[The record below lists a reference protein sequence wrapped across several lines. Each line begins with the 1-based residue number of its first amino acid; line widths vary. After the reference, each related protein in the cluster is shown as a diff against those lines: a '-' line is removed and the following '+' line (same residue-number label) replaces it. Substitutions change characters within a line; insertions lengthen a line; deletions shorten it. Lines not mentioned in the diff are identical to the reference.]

1 MMTIGLG
8 GVKRGACVAL
18 TDAGRVIGIC
28 KQERINRVRDSG
40 FPADSLPDDAI
51 QTLLE
56 RNGLRR
62 DAVNRYVIAEPWSGT
77 TVDRLDHD
85 QAHAATAYLSSP
97 FAAATIVVCDDD
109 AALSVWAGAGASL
122 RRVEWPWSGPGL
134 KQLYSE
140 SATLCGLT
148 GRGADQRFEAL
159 ARLAPEARDDR
170 LRDLWTTD
178 GHRLAIQPGWQAH
191 VERLLDGS
199 DGLPP
204 ATRLAGVLQN
214 RVAELATDIIGA
226 VSKVVGGDA
235 LCLGGGLFYH
245 SSINSAIACSSHF
258 PRVFVPIDPGD
269 AGLAVGCAMHADAAT
284 PSPVAP
290 FLGPSYTPVEIK
302 STLDNCKLRY
312 TWANESQLIDRAVDA
327 LCDGLMVGW
336 FEGAMEWGPR
346 ALGARSILANPFAPY
361 VLENLNRFLKHRE
374 SWRGYSLTSTETAV
388 KASFEGPPAA
398 PLMEYDYRP
407 IDPRRFERV
416 LPSPT
421 AAVRIHTIDSNTPRR
436 FARVVEAFGER
447 TGSPF
452 LVNTSFNGFREP
464 IVCSPRDAVRVFFG
478 TGLDVMFVDQF
489 VVQK

>member
-1 MMTIGLG
+1 M
-8 GVKRGACVAL
+8 AL
-18 TDAGRVIGIC
+18 
-28 KQERINRVRDSG
+28 VR
-40 FPADSLPDDAI
+40 
-51 QTLLE
+51 
-56 RNGLRR
+56 
-62 DAVNRYVIAEPWSGT
+62 
-77 TVDRLDHD
+77 
-85 QAHAATAYLSSP
+85 
-97 FAAATIVVCDDD
+97 
-109 AALSVWAGAGASL
+109 
-122 RRVEWPWSGPGL
+122 PGL

-140 SATLCGLT
+140 CAQLCGLT

-159 ARLAPEARDDR
+159 ARLAPDARDNR
-170 LRDLWTTD
+170 LC
-178 GHRLAIQPGWQAH
+178 AQ
-191 VERLLDGS
+191 LLDDGRPS
-199 DGLPP
+199 DW
-204 ATRLAGVLQN
+204 RYNLAGKPTSRGYGRVGRPAAGDAADAGALQN

-226 VSKVVGGDA
+226 VSKSVGGDA

-245 SSINSAIACSSHF
+245 SSINSAIAGSRHF
-258 PRVFVPIDPGD
+258 RRVFVPIDPGD

-284 PSPVAP
+284 PSPVTP
-290 FLGPSYTPVEIK
+290 FLGPSYTPDEIK

-407 IDPRRFERV
+407 IDPRQFERV

-421 AAVRIHTIDSNTPRR
+421 SAVRIHTIDGNTPRR
-436 FARVVEAFGER
+436 FARVVEAFGDR

-452 LVNTSFNGFREP
+452 LVNTSFNGFGEP

-478 TGLDVMFVDQF
+478 TGLDVMFADQF
-489 VVQK
+489 VVEK